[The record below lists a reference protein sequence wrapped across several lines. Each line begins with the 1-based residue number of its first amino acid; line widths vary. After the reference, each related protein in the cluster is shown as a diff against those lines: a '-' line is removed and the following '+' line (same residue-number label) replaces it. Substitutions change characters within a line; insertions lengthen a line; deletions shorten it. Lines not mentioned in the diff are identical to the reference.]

1 MKPPCQLFSMRTV
14 ARNWGG
20 PDRLDGEGGFTLV
33 ELLVVIA
40 ILGVLGALLLP
51 AMGRVKRSARV
62 SQCAGNIKQIV
73 AGATIYAQEDPKGAL
88 GPYQPGFFPNYS
100 HSHVWRTLKSE
111 PGLFICPASKN
122 VPSAPERVD
131 PDGTRYYDFLE
142 YPAHS
147 RLATS
152 GNSYDTFPFFSDMD
166 NYWQG
171 NAEFKRTARRTPKT
185 LNNVGAYQHRNDAF
199 GFKGRTAGPAET
211 WMYSDTDSTPL
222 ITAFYPDGENNHL
235 DAGANVGFFDGHV
248 RFVLRKEY
256 VEAHELSEDNNR
268 DRIRP

>member
-1 MKPPCQLFSMRTV
+1 MKPPCQLSFPRTGT
-14 ARNWGG
+14 RNRGAPGYSWGE
-20 PDRLDGEGGFTLV
+20 DGFTLV
-33 ELLVVIA
+33 ELLVVVA
-40 ILGVLGALLLP
+40 IIGVLGALLLP
-51 AMGRVKRSARV
+51 AMGRAKRSARV

-73 AGATIYAQEDPKGAL
+73 AGATMYAQEDPKGAL

-100 HSHVWRTLKSE
+100 HSHVWRTLKSAT
-111 PGLFICPASKN
+111 GLFICPASRN
-122 VPSAPERVD
+122 VPSSPERVD

-152 GNSYDTFPFFSDMD
+152 GNSYDVFPFFSDMD
-166 NYWQG
+166 KYWQG
-171 NAEFKRTARRTPKT
+171 NEEFKRTAPRVSKT
-185 LNNVGAYQHRNDAF
+185 LNNVGVYQHRNEAL

-248 RFVLRKEY
+248 RFVSRKEY